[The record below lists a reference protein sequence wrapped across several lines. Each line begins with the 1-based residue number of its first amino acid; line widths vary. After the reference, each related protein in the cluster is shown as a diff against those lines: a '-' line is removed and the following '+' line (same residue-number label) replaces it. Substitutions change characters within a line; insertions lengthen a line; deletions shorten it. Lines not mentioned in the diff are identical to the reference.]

1 MVDYSALS
9 QRDDKLALELLEGHR
24 QLFREIFLASTGP
37 RSKPLATRFW
47 SSENCAEI
55 CVTLCVTLCVTR
67 PHKNWQTPDDV

>member
-9 QRDDKLALELLEGHR
+9 QRDDKLALELLEEHR

-37 RSKPLATRFW
+37 RSKPLATLFW

-55 CVTLCVTLCVTR
+55 CITLYVTR
-67 PHKNWQTPDDV
+67 MQKNGQISDYA